1 MFKINLPPKP
11 KSPAPRQHEII
22 DGFEVWRHGR
32 TWNAQKW
39 PQTMSAPTKQAI
51 VKMIRN
57 R

>member
-1 MFKINLPPKP
+1 MNINLAPKP

-39 PQTMSAPTKQAI
+39 PQTMSASTKQAI